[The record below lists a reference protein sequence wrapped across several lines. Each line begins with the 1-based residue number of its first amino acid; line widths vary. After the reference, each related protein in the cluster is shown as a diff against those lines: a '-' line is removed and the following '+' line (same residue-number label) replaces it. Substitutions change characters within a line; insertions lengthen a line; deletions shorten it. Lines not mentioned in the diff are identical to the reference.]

1 MDEPLREVMYW
12 PECGR
17 QHVDGRW
24 WAHRPHQ
31 NHVCSFCDHRGITG
45 MRPSA
50 FAQSLLPFPRRKV
63 SDGDG
68 RPNRQYQSEE

>member
-1 MDEPLREVMYW
+1 MDEPLREVMYC

-31 NHVCSFCDHRGITG
+31 NHVCRFCGHRWDNGHASIG
-45 MRPSA
+45 VRSVPMA
-50 FAQSLLPFPRRKV
+50 V
-63 SDGDG
+63 S
-68 RPNRQYQSEE
+68 SH